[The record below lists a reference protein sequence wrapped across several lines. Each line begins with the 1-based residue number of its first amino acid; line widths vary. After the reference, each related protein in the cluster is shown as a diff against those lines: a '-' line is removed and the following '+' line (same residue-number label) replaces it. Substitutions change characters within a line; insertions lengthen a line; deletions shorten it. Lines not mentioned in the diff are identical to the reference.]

1 MGKRPE
7 QTPCQRTNGQ
17 QINIRKDAEYQRTVL
32 ENHKLKQLDTSH
44 TCQKGQNKKHVVTT
58 LFAGEDMGQ
67 RELSFITCGNAKCCC

>member
-44 TCQKGQNKKHVVTT
+44 TC
-58 LFAGEDMGQ
+58 
-67 RELSFITCGNAKCCC
+67 